1 MSDTE
6 RSLGRRISRV
16 IDDGFFP
23 TSPAATLREAIFA
36 EILAGVLGS
45 SPTTNEMDEIQA
57 TFEAH
62 DAVSDEVAEQA
73 WDVFKATYTTTGA
86 RGARGKKAKRY
97 VIPFHPT
104 IAEHIQPH
112 ETRNWGQWYRMLMT
126 AGDPPKFN
134 QDLHEDFVS
143 RLEELEP
150 SNLFEKVFV
159 DVAAKIET
167 DDVGEPATE
176 PLRPYVNDCAEA
188 FQDDLRRWLQD
199 EYDSPSNWLGS
210 TKDLFC
216 FHFMMYYVQLALNLE
231 REFSTLADDRQ
242 EYTPDTLPVYFGMWD
257 EKASKDRQFSQ
268 EWYDRDR
275 RGIQGHVY
283 DSWGRLSVLNVIAEV
298 VNEETEYDLAALTLS
313 EATRLPDETRQKCI
327 EKLRRYVNDAEQ
339 LDTLPE
345 AAQAMTQTVRS
356 YYEGKKKSN
365 QTPISMGVNVVR
377 QLGDGGERKY
387 WRTQRK
393 VGPTFRL
400 NRGALRFFARLF
412 AMDEDDTH
420 YDEFVSY
427 LERRGIYLD
436 SQSDNRALEELDEM
450 GMIDRQS
457 DSGGA
462 VYVRSL

>member
-1 MSDTE
+1 MSNAE
-6 RSLGRRISRV
+6 KSLGRRISRV

-23 TSPAATLREAIFA
+23 TSPAATLREAIFS

-62 DAVSDEVAEQA
+62 DAVSDEVAAQA
-73 WDVFKATYTTTGA
+73 WDVFKTTYTTTGA

-126 AGDPPKFN
+126 TGNPPEFN
-134 QDLHEDFVS
+134 RDLHEDFVS
-143 RLEELEP
+143 RLEGLEP

-159 DVAAKIET
+159 DVATKIET
-167 DDVGEPATE
+167 DSIGEPATE
-176 PLRPYVNDCAEA
+176 PLRPYINDCAEV
-188 FQDDLRRWLQD
+188 FQDDLHRWLQD

-216 FHFMMYYVQLALNLE
+216 FHFMMYYIQLALNLE
-231 REFSTLADDRQ
+231 REFSAMADGERK
-242 EYTPDTLPVYFGMWD
+242 YKPTTLPVHFAMWD

-268 EWYDRDR
+268 EWHERDQ
-275 RGIQGHVY
+275 RGVQGHVY
-283 DSWGRLSVLNVIAEV
+283 DSWGRLSVLNVIAGV
-298 VNEETEYDLAALTLS
+298 VDEQTENDLAALTLS
-313 EATRLPDETRQKCI
+313 EAMELPYGTRHRCI
-327 EKLRRYVNDAEQ
+327 EKLRGYADQPERI
-339 LDTLPE
+339 DTLPE
-345 AAQAMTQTVRS
+345 AAQVMTRTVRS
-356 YYEGKKKSN
+356 YYEAKKKSN

-412 AMDEDDTH
+412 AIDEDDTH

-427 LERRGIYLD
+427 LKRRGIYLD
-436 SQSDNRALEELDEM
+436 SQSDNRALKELDEM